1 MVQRLNPALF
11 ALALIWL
18 QLPTSVQAQQ
28 QWQPWD
34 SQPADARIRFSARNI
49 VGDLEHPSCA
59 AFGVPPG
66 FDRAKALAPE
76 KAAVEQFKARIRGS
90 AAYFHFIV
98 GETDARYEDKAQSR
112 CWNDSETWIAER
124 HVQDAKTATKARLE
138 GLEKLAPDVRHP
150 AHAPEIGSLDA
161 SAEFRFRVRQLIE
174 SSRPRCGLTK
184 HAHNELISAPAKQAV
199 AAFRRELEGTEYAL
213 HFDMAEGDVNLFHA
227 ISTLECGEEGSEP
240 ANYWTRRLVSG
251 AEKQIA
257 RIRKMIGPS
266 QRRLSQASKP

>member
-1 MVQRLNPALF
+1 MVQRLNPALL

-28 QWQPWD
+28 WRPWD
-34 SQPADARIRFSARNI
+34 SQPADARIRFAAGNI
-49 VGDLEHPSCA
+49 VRDLEQPSCA
-59 AFGVPPG
+59 ALGVAPG

-98 GETDARYEDKAQSR
+98 GEADARYEDKVQSG

-124 HVQDAKTATKARLE
+124 HVQDAKTAIKARLE
-138 GLEKLAPDVRHP
+138 GVEKLAPDVRHP

-161 SAEFRFRVRQLIE
+161 TAEFRFRVRQLIK
-174 SSRPRCGLTK
+174 SSRPRCRLTK
-184 HAHNELISAPAKQAV
+184 HAHNELISAPVKQTV
-199 AAFRRELEGTEYAL
+199 AAFRRELEGTGYAL
-213 HFDMAEGDVNLFHA
+213 HFDIAEGDVNFSYA
-227 ISTLECGEEGSEP
+227 TSTLECQEEGSEP
-240 ANYWTRRLVSG
+240 ASYWTRRLVSG
-251 AEKQIA
+251 VEKQIA